1 MMVESKSIGRISRYL
16 WENKVKNVLFI
27 SHTETAAKAYYES
40 IKDIVKLG
48 GYNIKLLGCSEKS
61 IEDVLEY
68 DSKETIAIMCGIW
81 YKTKL
86 VSYNPFWKLIDSIYT
101 IPVDEIPSIIP
112 QSSTNN
118 LNIKVSIDIDD
129 KEIDK
134 IANEAKEKLINSLK
148 NNMRLQAL

>member
-1 MMVESKSIGRISRYL
+1 
-16 WENKVKNVLFI
+16 
-27 SHTETAAKAYYES
+27 
-40 IKDIVKLG
+40 
-48 GYNIKLLGCSEKS
+48 
-61 IEDVLEY
+61 
-68 DSKETIAIMCGIW
+68 MCGIW